1 MDGRFEHFLRVDRLR
16 TDAMAVN
23 SERLDDRVALVT
35 GASSGIGE
43 ATAEALAG
51 EGASVALAARR
62 AEELEDLADRLETE
76 GADTLVLPTDVTD
89 EGQVEEM
96 IETTSEELGR
106 LDVLVNNAGVM
117 LLEPVIEADRD
128 NFRQMV
134 EVNLLGLMNA
144 THAALPIMEEQGNGH
159 IVNLSS
165 VAGREASANGSGY
178 NATKF
183 GVNGFTEALRQEV
196 NDDGIRTTLIEPGI
210 VDTELQEHIPDDDA
224 QEGVNEW
231 IDSMAPLTGEDIA
244 RSIRYAVTQPR
255 HVSVNELLIRPT
267 RQE

>member
-1 MDGRFEHFLRVDRLR
+1 MTVS
-16 TDAMAVN
+16 

-43 ATAEALAG
+43 ATAEALAA
-51 EGASVALAARR
+51 EGAAVALAARR
-62 AEELEDLADRLETE
+62 KAELEDLADRLEADS
-76 GADTLVLPTDVTD
+76 ADTLVVPTDVTD
-89 EGQVEEM
+89 EEAVENM
-96 IETTSEELGR
+96 IETTTEEFGR
-106 LDVLVNNAGVM
+106 LDILVNNAGVM
-117 LLEPVIEADRD
+117 LLEPVIEADRA

-144 THAALPIMEEQGNGH
+144 THAALPIMQAQGEGH
-159 IVNLSS
+159 IVNISS
-165 VAGREASANGSGY
+165 VAGRQASASGSGY

-210 VDTELQEHIPDDDA
+210 VDTELQEHIPDDDV
-224 QEGVNEW
+224 QESVDEW
-231 IDSMAPLTGEDIA
+231 VEEMAPLTGEDIA
-244 RSIRYAVTQPR
+244 RSIRYVVTQPQ

-267 RQE
+267 QQD